1 MSSCDFSA
9 DRVFRYVLRHECGDL
24 FAGKPRRI
32 AWIGIN
38 PSTADESTLDQTMEA
53 VRRYSKKWEFS
64 EIVMLNLFAFRATDP
79 AIMKKATDP
88 VGPDNDRWLVTEAKT
103 VDRVIACWG
112 NPGAFLN
119 RDQQVCSLLSTA
131 GIGLQCLRKNAD
143 GSPHHPLY
151 LGPDIEPIPF
161 P

>member
-1 MSSCDFSA
+1 MNPCEFST
-9 DRVFRYVLRHECGDL
+9 DRVYRYVLRHDCGDL

-32 AWIGIN
+32 AWIGLN

-53 VRRYSKKWEFS
+53 VRRYSKKWQFS

-79 AIMKKATDP
+79 ADMKKAADP
-88 VGPDNDRWLVTEAKT
+88 VGPDNDRHLMAEAKT
-103 VDRVIACWG
+103 AELVIACWG
-112 NPGAFLN
+112 NPGALLN

-131 GIGLQCLRKNAD
+131 GIELRCLQKHAD
-143 GSPHHPLY
+143 ESPHHPLY
-151 LGPDIEPIPF
+151 LPPGIKPIPF